1 MAHRHARSSRPSRSS
16 SALAQSRAMRSNGQS
31 VVEFALLL
39 PVLLLLVLFALDF
52 GRIFLGWVT
61 LNNMARVGA
70 DYAAK
75 HPNDFAGARP
85 SEYDALM
92 LGSFDAINCD
102 PDETTFDPTF
112 SGGAEPGQQVTV
124 ELTCDFSLL
133 TPLIGSIFSNAPIS
147 VSASSAFPVG
157 YGCVG
162 ECDPG
167 GGNPPPLPPSNC
179 RTVPDMVGMSVLGA
193 RNAWIAAGFG
203 AATFTPDDPAED
215 SRTVADQ
222 SVTEPAN
229 TEGCTGGQAFVF
241 ASVDVTLEPLVEP
254 DPPIPG
260 CTTVPNLVGMTVDQA
275 RDVWTAAGMNGPFVP
290 TTGFGDRVV
299 SDQFVEPDAE
309 AGACVLPPLEVQ
321 VTYGD
326 ALGTP
331 PAQPCQVPSFANTSS
346 TDAPALWTSKGF
358 TGSIEFKNAQR
369 LPYAIKSQSLVGG
382 VYVPCTSGITV
393 SNTGT
398 TN

>member
-1 MAHRHARSSRPSRSS
+1 MAHRRAHPWSSPPTW
-16 SALAQSRAMRSNGQS
+16 RASPSNGQS

-75 HPNDFAGARP
+75 HPNDFGGARP
-85 SEYDALM
+85 TEYDNLI

-102 PDETTFDPTF
+102 ADETTFDPTF
-112 SGGAEPGQQVTV
+112 SGDSGPGEHVTV
-124 ELTCDFSLL
+124 ELACDFSPL
-133 TPLIGSIFSNAPIS
+133 TPLIGFIFNNAPIT

-167 GGNPPPLPPSNC
+167 GGNPPPPPPSNC

-193 RNAWIAAGFG
+193 RNAWIVAGFG

-215 SRTVADQ
+215 ARTVSDQ
-222 SVTEPAN
+222 TVTEPTN
-229 TEGCTGGQAFVF
+229 TEGCSGAEAFVF
-241 ASVDVTLEPLVEP
+241 ASVDVTLEPLVVP

-260 CTTVPNLVGMTVDQA
+260 CLPVPNLVGMTVDQA
-275 RDVWTAAGMNGPFVP
+275 REAWTDAGMGGPFVP

-309 AGACVLPPLEVQ
+309 PGDCILPPLEVQ

-346 TDAPALWTSKGF
+346 TEAPALWSGKGF
-358 TGSIEFKNAQR
+358 TGTIRFNNAQR
-369 LPYAIKSQSLVGG
+369 LPYSIKSQSLVGG
-382 VYVPCTSGITV
+382 VYVPCTSGITL
-393 SNTGT
+393 SNTGN

>member
-1 MAHRHARSSRPSRSS
+1 MANRHARPWSASPPCRPVG
-16 SALAQSRAMRSNGQS
+16 ANGQS

-52 GRIFLGWVT
+52 GRVFLGWVT

-75 HPNDFAGARP
+75 HPNDFGGARP
-85 SEYDALM
+85 SEYDELIV
-92 LGSFDAINCD
+92 GSFDAINCD
-102 PDETTFDPTF
+102 ADETTFDPTF
-112 SGGAEPGQQVTV
+112 SGDAEPGDQVTV
-124 ELTCDFSLL
+124 ELTCDFRPL
-133 TPLIGSIFSNAPIS
+133 TPLIGLIFSNAPIS
-147 VSASSAFPVG
+147 VTASSAFPVG

-162 ECDPG
+162 ECDPA
-167 GGNPPPLPPSNC
+167 GGNPPPPPPSNC
-179 RTVPDMVGMSVLGA
+179 RAVPDLAGMSVLGA
-193 RNAWIAAGFG
+193 RNAWVEAGFG
-203 AATFTPDDPAED
+203 PATFTPDDPADD

-222 SVTEPAN
+222 SVTEPTN
-229 TEGCTGGQAFVF
+229 TEGCSGGEAFVF
-241 ASVDVTLEPLVEP
+241 ASVEVTLEPLVAP

-260 CTTVPNLVGMTVDQA
+260 CLPVPNLVGMTVDQA
-275 RDVWTAAGMNGPFVP
+275 RDSWTDSGMGGPFIP

-299 SDQFVEPDAE
+299 TDQFVEPDAE
-309 AGACVLPPLEVQ
+309 AGDCALPPLDVQ

-331 PAQPCQVPSFANTSS
+331 PAQPCQVPSFANKTS
-346 TDAPALWTSKGF
+346 TEAPALWTSKGF
-358 TGSIEFKNAQR
+358 TGAIRFNNERR

-382 VYVPCTSGITV
+382 VFVPCTSGITL
-393 SNTGT
+393 SNTGN